1 MIIVHHLQ
9 DSRSQRV
16 LWLLDELGVE
26 YEVKRYERDPETSLA
41 PAALR
46 KVHPLGKSPVIEDGT
61 IVVAETGAIAEY
73 LVEKYGDGKLIPPAG
88 TAARRDYTYWL
99 HFSEG
104 SAMTQLLLRLFFSRI
119 KESKMP
125 FFAKPIANNIAD
137 RVLNSYVNPNIA
149 AQLDFMEKEIQKTGW
164 FAGLEMTA
172 ADIMMIFPLEGV
184 NARMGLKD
192 QYPNLHK
199 YVERIH
205 ALPAYQRALERGG
218 SYSFV

>member
-16 LWLLDELGVE
+16 LWLLEELGVE

-46 KVHPLGKSPVIEDGT
+46 NVHPLGKSPVIEDGT

>member
-16 LWLLDELGVE
+16 LWLLEELGVE